1 MKAIIISSYGGPE
14 VLTVTE
20 LPDPVPAADEVLIA
34 VRAFGLNHAEAYMR
48 SGAMG
53 EVAQVTGIECAGTV
67 VADPSGRL
75 AEGTAV
81 VAILGGMGRTRNGSY
96 AELVTVPASNVVQV
110 STSLPWTDLVALPEV
125 YATAWAGLRQ
135 NLDLRPGQTVL
146 IRGATSALGQAA
158 VNVAAEQGA
167 TVIATTR
174 RPDRAALLER
184 IGAKTVLIDDGQLAD
199 QQPARSTASSTWSGT
214 ACCATRYAS
223 CARAAGCASSA
234 FSAGSSRWRTS
245 TRSPTCPAACSSAST
260 AARSCWARSEFPLTE
275 IPLTE
280 MIGKAENGLYQAK
293 PARVF
298 GFDDVVEAHRVMESG
313 LAGDGRLA
321 DQQSGVVDCVFD
333 LVGNRVLRDSLRV
346 VRPRGRVCQLGFLGG
361 LEPVAGFNPIADLPS
376 GVQLSFYGSAFVL
389 GNKRVPAH
397 RDPAHRDNRQGR
409 KWPLPGQAREGIRL
423 R

>member
-48 SGAMG
+48 SGALG
-53 EVAQVTGIECAGTV
+53 EVAKVTGIECAGIV

-75 AEGTAV
+75 AAGAAV

-96 AELVTVPASNVVQV
+96 AELVTVPASNVVEV

-158 VNVAAEQGA
+158 VNVAAEQGT

-184 IGAKTVLIDDGQLAD
+184 IGAKTVLIDDGRLAD
-199 QQPARSTASSTWSGT
+199 QRAVADCVLDLVGNRVLRDSLRLAAPRGRVCQLGFLGGLEPVAGFNPIADLPSGVQFSF
-214 ACCATRYAS
+214 Y
-223 CARAAGCASSA
+223 GSA
-234 FSAGSSRWRTS
+234 FVLGTS
-245 TRSPTCPAACSSAST
+245 Q
-260 AARSCWARSEFPLTE
+260 FPLTE

-298 GFDDVVEAHRVMESG
+298 GFDDIVEAHRVMESG
-313 LAGDGRLA
+313 LAGGKMTV
-321 DQQSGVVDCVFD
+321 SVT
-333 LVGNRVLRDSLRV
+333 
-346 VRPRGRVCQLGFLGG
+346 
-361 LEPVAGFNPIADLPS
+361 
-376 GVQLSFYGSAFVL
+376 
-389 GNKRVPAH
+389 
-397 RDPAHRDNRQGR
+397 
-409 KWPLPGQAREGIRL
+409 
-423 R
+423 